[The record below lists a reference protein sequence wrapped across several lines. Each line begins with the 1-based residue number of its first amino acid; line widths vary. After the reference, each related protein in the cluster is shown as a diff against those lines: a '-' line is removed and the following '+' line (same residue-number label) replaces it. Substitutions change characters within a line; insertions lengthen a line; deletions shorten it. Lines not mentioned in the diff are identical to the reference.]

1 VGRRG
6 ARGDFHEG
14 LWLRVGRK
22 WMGRQLVDVNFGDS
36 NNGFLNGDDLTI
48 MTRALKDAE
57 ASVRIMNIMVILESP
72 LPTALL
78 LNQ

>member
-1 VGRRG
+1 
-6 ARGDFHEG
+6 
-14 LWLRVGRK
+14 
-22 WMGRQLVDVNFGDS
+22 MGRQLVDVNFGDS